1 MSNAPFPY
9 EALAALERQDV
20 TIIPTPDLPEWV
32 VLTVGEIDDLEQ
44 WWDDREGPGQVY
56 LLWYVL
62 TDEQRADY
70 AERLRPVV
78 PNAEGPAILC
88 LDSLGYSTVYAT
100 EQDARA
106 DLAEF
111 VSKGRP
117 QKIRTPL
124 DPST

>member
-1 MSNAPFPY
+1 MSNAPLSA
-9 EALAALERQDV
+9 EALETLGRQEV

-44 WWDDREGPGQVY
+44 WWDDREGSGSVY

-62 TDEQRADY
+62 THEQRRDY
-70 AERLRPVV
+70 AERLRSVISH
-78 PNAEGPAILC
+78 AEGPAILC

-100 EQDARA
+100 EEDARA

-124 DPST
+124 DP